1 MSDQPSENNS
11 SSEEKTLHTVTVES
25 LEPKI
30 YLLPNLMTA
39 GNLLCG
45 FLAVLSIIQGMHYE
59 LQLEMNMPDVDKAM
73 IYDFYQKAIL
83 YIFGS
88 CLFDLLDGRLA
99 RIGGRESPFGREF
112 DSIADVISFGMAP
125 ALLVSKTVLF
135 NLPEEIS
142 WLGWAVA
149 FSYLLC
155 GAMRLARF
163 NCLAVMPEEE
173 GSNKDFLGIPIPM
186 AAGFIASITYLLTNF
201 YELGKDLGGWNYVL
215 VGAMLGLSVLM
226 ISNVRYP
233 SFKKV
238 DFSTKGSVWGILIG
252 ALVIGLIFNPV
263 TRSYTPALIFSCYLL
278 YGLIRP
284 FFSKSLRKLLRE
296 KIDG

>member
-1 MSDQPSENNS
+1 MSDESSDSNS
-11 SSEEKTLHTVTVES
+11 PVEEQAVHTVTVKS

-45 FLAVLSIIQGMHYE
+45 FLAVLSIFQGMHYE
-59 LQLEMNMPDVDKAM
+59 KQLELNVDGVNQTM
-73 IYDFYQKAIL
+73 IYDFYQMAIL

-99 RIGGRESPFGREF
+99 RIGGKESPFGREF

-125 ALLVSKTVLF
+125 ALLVSKAVLF
-135 NLPEEIS
+135 NLPKEIS

-163 NCLAVMPEEE
+163 NCLAVMPEASN
-173 GSNKDFLGIPIPM
+173 SNKDFLGIPIPM
-186 AAGFIASITYLLTNF
+186 AAGFIASLTFLLTNF
-201 YELGKDLGGWNYVL
+201 YELGTDLGAWNYVL
-215 VGAMLGLSVLM
+215 VGAMLGLSILM

-233 SFKKV
+233 SFKKI
-238 DFSTKGSVWGILIG
+238 DFTTKGSLWGILVG
-252 ALVIGLIFNPV
+252 ALVIGLIFNPI
-263 TRSYTPALIFSCYLL
+263 TRNYTPSVLFTCYLL

-284 FFSKSLRKLLRE
+284 FLSKATRRTLRE